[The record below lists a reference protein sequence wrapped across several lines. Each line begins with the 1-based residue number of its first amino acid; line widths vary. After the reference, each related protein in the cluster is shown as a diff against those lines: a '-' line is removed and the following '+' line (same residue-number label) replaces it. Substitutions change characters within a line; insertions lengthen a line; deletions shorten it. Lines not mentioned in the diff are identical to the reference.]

1 MSDFL
6 KVFVRGIIITLAL
19 PLIAAFFALY
29 LVYLCV
35 VYLVML
41 IRNAIVFFMGGSIM
55 EMKQDVEAKK
65 IMIQQNNTAQSM
77 TETLADLM
85 HSAIAQNPEA
95 VQAMA
100 QQQMAMNRAAE
111 AAKQETQEAAPQVTT
126 SKPLEIEAT
135 PVEEVKEND

>member
-6 KVFVRGIIITLAL
+6 KVFVRGIIITVAL
-19 PLIAAFFALY
+19 PLIVAFFALY
-29 LVYLCV
+29 IVYLAV

-65 IMIQQNNTAQSM
+65 LMIQQNNVEQSM

-111 AAKQETQEAAPQVTT
+111 AANQGAAQAAPQAEQAA
-126 SKPLEIEAT
+126 PLEIEAT
-135 PVEEVKEND
+135 PVEEVKDND

>member
-6 KVFVRGIIITLAL
+6 KVFVRGIIITVAL
-19 PLIAAFFALY
+19 PLIVAFFALY
-29 LVYLCV
+29 IVYLAT

-65 IMIQQNNTAQSM
+65 LMIQQNNVEQSM

-111 AAKQETQEAAPQVTT
+111 AAKQGAPEVAPKVEQAA
-126 SKPLEIEAT
+126 PLEIEAT
-135 PVEEVKEND
+135 PVEEVKDND